1 MRRQELGSRTL
12 HGSTPHTAGPQ
23 FSLLAVHCRAFAAH
37 CRARRQRRGFRTA
50 PSQVRPIAVTA
61 VWVVSRGP
69 EAKTSRPR
77 QISNSSARLLQ
88 NKKREVTDRTSKIRH
103 ALCSRLCDNV
113 PQTM

>member
-1 MRRQELGSRTL
+1 MRERSWAATHCMAPRLTL
-12 HGSTPHTAGPQ
+12 QGPSFPFWPYTAG
-23 FSLLAVHCRAFAAH
+23 LFAAH

-77 QISNSSARLLQ
+77 QISNSSACLLQ
-88 NKKREVTDRTSKIRH
+88 KNKIGD
-103 ALCSRLCDNV
+103 
-113 PQTM
+113 